1 MLVLSAMGL
10 ILLRVGLP
18 VLALVVV
25 GLVIDRWQT
34 RRMQDVQA
42 RYAIGTIP
50 DESADE
56 DDVEE
61 EDRLTRAS

>member
-18 VLALVVV
+18 VLALVAI
-25 GLVIDRWQT
+25 GMVIDRWQT

-50 DESADE
+50 DDSEQEA
-56 DDVEE
+56 DVEE
-61 EDRLTRAS
+61 ETRLTRAS

>member
-34 RRMQDVQA
+34 RRMQDVQT

-50 DESADE
+50 DENADE
-56 DDVEE
+56 ADVEE
-61 EDRLTRAS
+61 EVRLTRAS